1 MGIDGRKGVGERAAL
16 QRAGG
21 ANDTPRAVTSPRLR
35 CLRGRVVGVAA
46 AGWPGRGWRRV
57 NNCHQMFREI
67 PLGFMVLAQ
76 DTAKRPPA
84 FQDYREPHH
93 ARIPLPCPDLIFA
106 IFFG

>member
-1 MGIDGRKGVGERAAL
+1 MG
-16 QRAGG
+16 
-21 ANDTPRAVTSPRLR
+21 
-35 CLRGRVVGVAA
+35 A
-46 AGWPGRGWRRV
+46 AGWAGRGWRRV

-76 DTAKRPPA
+76 DTARLPPA
-84 FQDYREPHH
+84 FQDYRETHR